1 MQVPELLLRTRGADA
16 TRAVAAA
23 LAAHLRPGDVVALTG
38 ELGAGK
44 TCFVQGAA
52 TGLDVSVPV
61 TSPTFVL
68 VRTYPGRIPVVHCDV
83 YRLDRL
89 GDVLELGDEVLAPDV
104 VTFVEWGDAIATLLP
119 PDHLEVELTS
129 LVAAPGGQRSDQG
142 SVEARGGGA
151 SDPDG
156 GAAVEDAVPER
167 RIAVRLH
174 GLTAARHDLL
184 ADALATWQ
192 EPA

>member
-1 MQVPELLLRTRGADA
+1 VQVPELLLRTRGPEA
-16 TRAVAAA
+16 TRAVAATVA
-23 LAAHLRPGDVVALTG
+23 RYLEAGDVVALSG

-52 TGLDVSVPV
+52 VGLGVEAPI

-68 VRTYPGRIPVVHCDV
+68 VRTYQGRLPVVHCDV
-83 YRLDRL
+83 YRLDRI

-129 LVAAPGGQRSDQG
+129 LGVGDGQRSDQSPTLG
-142 SVEARGGGA
+142 EADATGA
-151 SDPDG
+151 PD
-156 GAAVEDAVPER
+156 R

-174 GLTAARHDLL
+174 GRTADRHEVLGE
-184 ADALATWQ
+184 ALATWQ
-192 EPA
+192 EPG